1 MNDTNNQDILEGSE
15 DYKSIGKI
23 PITKGFEKIIKEIEN
38 KKKSNME
45 NDDFEISARKTEREI
60 VKEFVSELFL

>member
-1 MNDTNNQDILEGSE
+1 MDDTNILEGSE
-15 DYKSIGKI
+15 DYESIGKI
-23 PITKGFEKIIKEIEN
+23 PMTKGFEKIIKEIEN

-45 NDDFEISARKTEREI
+45 NDDFEISASKTEREK